1 MPLSSQQVRKLRG
14 NAHALKV
21 IVTVGNN
28 GLTENVVTEIDNAL
42 EQHELLKIRVNAGDR
57 DERDAMIEIILDK
70 TGAELIQRIGHVAAL
85 YRCNPEMTKVDPG
98 KK

>member
-14 NAHALKV
+14 YAHSLKV

-28 GLTENVVTEIDNAL
+28 GLTESVQNEIDNAL

-57 DERDAMIEIILDK
+57 DERNEMIKSICEK
-70 TGAELIQRIGHVAAL
+70 SGATLIQRIGHVASL
-85 YRCNPEMTKVDPG
+85 YRTNPEMPKVDPG
-98 KK
+98 KA

>member
-14 NAHALKV
+14 FAHALKV
-21 IVTVGNN
+21 IVIVGNN
-28 GLTENVVTEIDNAL
+28 GLTESVLNEIDNAL

-57 DERDAMIEIILDK
+57 DERDAMIATICEK

-85 YRCNPEMTKVDPG
+85 YRANPEMPKVDPG
-98 KK
+98 KA

>member
-14 NAHALKV
+14 YAHALKV

-28 GLTENVVTEIDNAL
+28 GLTENVINEIDNAL
-42 EQHELLKIRVNAGDR
+42 EQHELLKIRVNAGER
-57 DERDAMIEIILDK
+57 DERDAMIQTILEK
-70 TGAELIQRIGHVAAL
+70 TGAELIQGIGHVATL
-85 YRCNPEMTKVDPG
+85 YRPNPEMPKVDPG

>member
-14 NAHALKV
+14 YAHALKV

-28 GLTENVVTEIDNAL
+28 GLTENVHNEIDNAL

-57 DERDAMIEIILDK
+57 DERDEMIAAICEK
-70 TGAELIQRIGHVAAL
+70 SGAELVQRIGHVAAL
-85 YRCNPEMTKVDPG
+85 YRCNPDMPKVDPG

>member
-14 NAHALKV
+14 YAHSLKV

-28 GLTENVVTEIDNAL
+28 GLTESVQNEIDNAL

-57 DERDAMIEIILDK
+57 DERDEMINSICEK
-70 TGAELIQRIGHVAAL
+70 SGAQLIQRIGHVASL
-85 YRCNPEMTKVDPG
+85 YRANPEMPKVDPG
-98 KK
+98 KP

>member
-14 NAHALKV
+14 YAHSLKV

-28 GLTENVVTEIDNAL
+28 GLTESVQNEIDNAL

-57 DERDAMIEIILDK
+57 DERDEMIKSICEK
-70 TGAELIQRIGHVAAL
+70 SGAQLIQRIGHVASL
-85 YRCNPEMTKVDPG
+85 YRQNPELPKVDPG
-98 KK
+98 KQ